1 MRVAGKG
8 YPQGKSP
15 IGNPMSA
22 HMTHSFLPPV
32 CLVGADV
39 LSGASFQDRP
49 VGMALGQIVDGV
61 GLPQI
66 DLSGYWLLPG
76 IIDLHGDGFERQIF
90 PRPTAPFPISSG
102 LAATDREAAAHG
114 VTTAFLA
121 QSWSWEGGFRGPDHA
136 EAFLAAVLDY
146 RPHSLVD
153 LRVQIRAETH
163 LVEAVPRLLDAVEK
177 FRVGYVVFNDHLEE
191 GFQMHRSNPDGFA
204 HWARKAGLTEGQL
217 LARMESARDR
227 AREVP
232 RALCAMASAFDEL
245 GVTYGS
251 HDDPDAETRE
261 VYRMIGARVAEFPIT
276 RRAAAAA
283 KAEGDPVIMGAP
295 NVVRGGS
302 QAGNIAAVDL
312 IRDGICDA
320 LVSDYHIPALPLAA
334 WALVDAGVCDMAQ
347 AWALLSTGPA
357 RALGLS
363 DRGDIAEGLRADLVL
378 INKSTRRIEA
388 TIAAGRLAYLAGPVV
403 TRFFAQAAMQ
413 RLAAE

>member
-1 MRVAGKG
+1 
-8 YPQGKSP
+8 
-15 IGNPMSA
+15 MSA

-388 TIAAGRLAYLAGPVV
+388 TIAAGRLAYLAGPIV